1 MSKAMR
7 YLKQIDKK
15 RSASSATLSHL
26 GRMSPPT
33 EPVHVAPVLIST
45 TRWADTRTDPAQDL
59 RDVWQTM
66 REYNA
71 VADYHKAQKILE
83 YIEKRSARSK

>member
-1 MSKAMR
+1 MSKAFR

-15 RSASSATLSHL
+15 RSHL
-26 GRMSPPT
+26 GSMSLPT
-33 EPVHVAPVLIST
+33 KPVYVAPVPIST
-45 TRWADTRTDPAQDL
+45 VDWTDTHTDPAQDL

-83 YIEKRSARSK
+83 YIEKRSARSR